1 MPETERLRPIE
12 EPDWPAI
19 VTLEADTYGDK
30 GLAEGGQ
37 VLRTRA
43 HPPTSF
49 VLDTGDRLGGYLLA
63 LPYPEGAFPDLSRPE
78 TWARSSANLHLH
90 DLVIVPG
97 LRDRGRGR
105 QLVRHLIRIG
115 RSQAYE
121 RISLVSVGAT
131 AGFWAACGFHPHWRV
146 TPPESYGPG
155 AVYMTREI
163 G

>member
-12 EPDWPAI
+12 QSDWPAI
-19 VTLEADTYGDK
+19 TRLEADTYGDK
-30 GLAEGGQ
+30 GLAEGAEA
-37 VLRTRA
+37 LRSRA

-49 VLDTGDRLGGYLLA
+49 VLDTGDRIGGYLLA
-63 LPYPEGAFPDLSRPE
+63 LPYPEAAFPDLNRPE
-78 TWARSSANLHLH
+78 TVTRRSANLHLH
-90 DLVIVPG
+90 DLVIAPG

-105 QLVRHLIRIG
+105 HLVRHLITIG
-115 RSQAYE
+115 RTQAYE

-131 AGFWAACGFHPHWRV
+131 AGFWAACGFRAHWRV

-155 AVYMTREI
+155 AVYMSSEI